1 MLEDGDEG
9 RGERRGGAG
18 EVGFVG
24 VDGGGA
30 GFQEEEREGGGVG
43 HCDCEVREREW
54 MKEGRVYGDE
64 GAV

>member
-1 MLEDGDEG
+1 M
-9 RGERRGGAG
+9 
-18 EVGFVG
+18 GFVG

-30 GFQEEEREGGGVG
+30 GFQEEERDGGGVG

-54 MKEGRVYGDE
+54 MKEGRGYGDE